1 MDRHHVALALVGA
14 LALTAGCSFFASNP
28 DSYTSTYEYDIGI
41 DTNATLENATV
52 RVPLPQFGGTPAV
65 NASVVAPNGT
75 VESSVDA
82 AVVETAYG
90 PMLELTADRF
100 AVTTRYYR
108 FVESNGTG
116 YREEISREQYDADD
130 PDHQRVDHRSISV
143 SVSVAAEYPLE
154 TRAPVGTEPT
164 FYADDAVTR
173 ELRECRVPDERAE
186 ACFGYDAPVYLT
198 YEGAGNASVRGFA
211 AVSGSNEWFAGGWTS
226 NSYTDRVRFD
236 ASGPQQGWRNA
247 TGSTVTGQGSYPSP
261 S

>member
-1 MDRHHVALALVGA
+1 MRRQHVAIVVLAA
-14 LALTAGCSFFASNP
+14 LALTAGCSFFAPNP
-28 DSYTSTYEYDIGI
+28 DSYTATYQYDVGI
-41 DTNATLENATV
+41 DTNATLENVTI
-52 RVPLPQFGGTPAV
+52 RVPLPQVDSASAV
-65 NASVVAPNGT
+65 NASGIAPNGT
-75 VESSVDA
+75 VGDGVNGA
-82 AVVETAYG
+82 IVETAYG
-90 PMLELTADRF
+90 PMLELTTDRF

-164 FYADDAVTR
+164 LYDNDAVTR
-173 ELRECRVPDERAE
+173 ELRECRVPDEPAE
-186 ACFGYDAPVYLT
+186 ACFGYDAPVSLAYNT
-198 YEGAGNASVRGFA
+198 TENASVRGFA
-211 AVSGSNEWFAGGWTS
+211 AVSGSNEWFTGGWTG

-236 ASGPQQGWRNA
+236 AAGPQQGWRNA
-247 TGSTVTGQGSYPSP
+247 TGYTVTGRGNYPSP